1 MYQLLKGKPVSDHI
15 FAKVKAEV
23 DALLAARHSAP
34 ALAVLRFGTRADDV
48 SYESS
53 LTKALGKIGMTV
65 QCVVLPKDAPREEVA
80 GALTRLSADPAVD
93 GILPL
98 LPLPADCGD
107 LLPRLAPAKDV
118 DGLLQEK
125 SCYTPCT
132 PRAVMELLDFYR
144 IPVAQRKAVVF
155 GRSPQLGRPL
165 AALLKNRG
173 AEIAVIHS
181 KTPDPEKISRE
192 GELIFSAV
200 GKPRFLTADYLKPGQ
215 IVVDIG
221 INPDPLAPGK
231 LCGDLDEVAAKELSL
246 TYTPVPGGIGAITT
260 AVLAEQLLHAAA
272 ERRNLCAEI

>member
-23 DALLAARHSAP
+23 DVLLAARHSAP
-34 ALAVLRFGTRADDV
+34 ALAVLLFGTRADDM

-53 LTKALGKIGMTV
+53 LTKAFGKIGMEV

-80 GALTRLSADPAVD
+80 GTLTRLSADNAVD

-107 LLPRLAPAKDV
+107 LLHLLAPAKDV

-144 IPVAQRKAVVF
+144 ISVAQRKAVVF

-173 AEIAVIHS
+173 AEVAVIHS
-181 KTPDPEKISRE
+181 KTPEPEKISRE

-200 GKPRFLTADYLKPGQ
+200 GKPRLLTADYLKPGQ
-215 IVVDIG
+215 VVVDIG